1 MFKSLFR
8 TTRPASTVAAA
19 VAANFTGDE
28 AQILAV
34 GKRMLDMA
42 RANPDP
48 KGLKDQ
54 LADWAMQDDGFKVNL
69 FRFIDVYPKLQH
81 DPDLVYA
88 VLTEYLSQPGVNM
101 PAGAA
106 AMLKMGAMAKG
117 LVNKQLQGNIEA
129 MASRYIAGVDAAEA
143 LPHLKKRWDGG
154 VCFTADLLGEACVSV
169 REAEVYRE
177 RYMDLIVNL
186 SEAVKGWKDGG
197 ILERDHLGAVPRA
210 NVSIKLSSLADKFD
224 PTDRAGSID
233 RCFMQLKP
241 LLEEAGKRNVLVN
254 FDVEQESTKELN
266 LAIFRHC
273 CEKVDF
279 PAGLAMQAYLRS
291 GDADAKEVIDWAKST
306 GRQVTV
312 RLVKG
317 AYWDYE
323 VINSGEKGWPIPVW
337 TDKRSSDACYE
348 RMAQLFINAMPRTK
362 GEGGVKLAL
371 GSHNL
376 RTIASCMTMLDKAG
390 LPKESLEMQALYGM
404 GHGVKEAVKAEGF
417 RLREYVPVGEL
428 VPGMAYLVRRL
439 LENTSNESW
448 LMQGLTKDTPAEK
461 LLASPHDPKRVEPNP
476 NKDNALSPAVAG
488 VGDGKAFVTE
498 PFRDFSK
505 QAQREPFAAAI
516 AAVKVPQVANDATV
530 EQANAAMDA
539 AFKAFRGWRARDAK
553 DRANILCKAA
563 DLMRG
568 RRDELSAVVVVESGK
583 PWKEADADVC
593 EAIDFCD
600 YYARTAPALF
610 DFKRLGAFMGEL
622 NQTIH
627 QPKGVAVIISPW
639 NFPLAIAC
647 GMATAALV
655 TGNTAILKPAEQTPG
670 IAKLLCEIL
679 WQAGVPKDVLHFLA
693 GQGETVGAALVRHP
707 KTSLIAFTGSKGVGL
722 NIIEAA
728 GKTVE
733 GQPNVKRVVCEMG
746 GKNAI
751 IVDATADLDEAIP
764 QIRHSAFGFAGQ
776 KCSAASRLLVHEAI
790 YDEFVHRFCEA
801 VQALKVGDPRHP
813 GTDIGP
819 VIDDEAGA
827 KIRHYIEL
835 GKKENKL
842 LLAHQPAEAQVL
854 GKPLIG
860 PHVFEVS
867 SPDCALM
874 RDEIFGPVLAVLKV
888 KDFDQA
894 LDIANDHP
902 YKLTGAAFTRTPT
915 NLEKARHEFRVGNLY
930 INRKCT
936 GAYVYRQPFG
946 GFKLSGIGS
955 KAGGP
960 DYLLQFMVPRTITEN
975 TMRRGFAPG
984 MEGATAK
991 SH

>member
-1 MFKSLFR
+1 MLKTLFR
-8 TTRPASTVAAA
+8 SARPATTAAAA
-19 VAANFTGDE
+19 VARFAGDE

-34 GKRMLDMA
+34 GSRMLAIA

-54 LADWAMQDDGFKVNL
+54 LADWAMQDAGFKVNL

-81 DPDLVYA
+81 DPELVYA
-88 VLTEYLSQPGVNM
+88 VLKEYLSQPGVNM

-106 AMLKMGAMAKG
+106 AMLKMGTMAKG
-117 LVNKQLQGNIEA
+117 LVNQQLRGNIEA
-129 MASRYIAGVDAAEA
+129 MAARYIAGSDAAEA
-143 LPHLKKRWDGG
+143 LPHLKKRWESG
-154 VCFTADLLGEACVSV
+154 VSFTADLLGEACVSV
-169 REAEVYRE
+169 REAEIYRE
-177 RYMDLIVNL
+177 RYMDLIVNI
-186 SEAVKGWKDGG
+186 SEAVKGWQDGG
-197 ILERDHLGAVPRA
+197 ILERDHLGALPRA

-224 PTDRAGSID
+224 PTDRAGSVD

-241 LLEEAGKRNVLVN
+241 LLEEAGRRNVLVN

-266 LAIFRHC
+266 FAIFKHC

-279 PAGLAMQAYLRS
+279 PAGLAMQAYLKS
-291 GDADAKEVIDWAKST
+291 GDADAQQVIDWAKAS

-323 VINSGEKGWPIPVW
+323 VINAEEKGWPIPVW
-337 TDKRSSDACYE
+337 TDKRSSDACFE
-348 RMAQLFINAMPRTK
+348 RMAQQFITAMPRDK
-362 GEGGVKLAL
+362 NQGGVKLAL

-376 RTIASCMTMLDKAG
+376 RTLSACMTMLDKAG
-390 LPKESLEMQALYGM
+390 LPKEALEMQALYGM

-448 LMQGLTKDTPAEK
+448 LMQGLSKDTPAEK
-461 LLASPHDPKRVEPNP
+461 LLASPHDPQRVEPNP
-476 NKDNALSPAVAG
+476 HKDNHLSPAVSG
-488 VGDGKAFVTE
+488 VGDGKAFRTE

-516 AAVKVPQVANDATV
+516 AKAQVPQVKNDGTV
-530 EQANAAMDA
+530 EQANAVMES
-539 AFKAFRGWRARDAK
+539 AFKAFRAWRGQDVSARS
-553 DRANILCKAA
+553 NMLCRAA
-563 DLMRG
+563 DLMRQ
-568 RRDELSAVVVVESGK
+568 RRDELCAIIVSEAGK
-583 PWKEADADVC
+583 PWKEADGDVC

-600 YYARTAPALF
+600 YYARTAPELF

-622 NQTIH
+622 NQVVH
-627 QPKGVAVIISPW
+627 QPKGVAVVISPW

-647 GMATAALV
+647 GMTVAALV
-655 TGNTAILKPAEQTPG
+655 TGNTVVLKPAEQTPG
-670 IAKLLCEIL
+670 IAKILCEIL
-679 WQAGVPKDVLHFLA
+679 WQAGIPRDVLHFLP

-728 GKTVE
+728 GKTVD

-764 QIRHSAFGFAGQ
+764 HIRQSAFGFAGQ
-776 KCSAASRLLVHEAI
+776 KCSACSRLLVHEAI
-790 YDEFVHRFCEA
+790 YNEFTKRFCEA
-801 VQALKVGDPRHP
+801 VQALKVGDPRLP
-813 GTDIGP
+813 GTDVGP
-819 VIDDEAGA
+819 VIDAEAGA
-827 KIRHYIEL
+827 KIRHYIAL
-835 GKKENKL
+835 GMRENKL
-842 LLAHQPAEAQVL
+842 LLAHQPAETEVL

-860 PHVFEVS
+860 PHVFEVA

-874 RDEIFGPVLAVLKV
+874 RDEIFGPVLAILKV
-888 KDFDQA
+888 KDFDQG

-902 YKLTGAAFTRTPT
+902 YKLTGAAFTRTPS

-930 INRKCT
+930 LNRGST
-936 GAYVYRQPFG
+936 GALVGRQPFG
-946 GFKLSGIGS
+946 GFGMSGVGS
-955 KAGGP
+955 KAGGAE
-960 DYLLQFMVPRTITEN
+960 YLLQFTDPRAVCEN
-975 TMRRGFAPG
+975 TLRRGFAP
-984 MEGATAK
+984 EL
-991 SH
+991 SS

>member
-1 MFKSLFR
+1 MLKSLFR
-8 TTRPASTVAAA
+8 PAAKSATPSTAR
-19 VAANFTGDE
+19 FTGDE
-28 AQILAV
+28 ADILAI
-34 GKRMLDMA
+34 GTRMLAVA

-48 KGLKDQ
+48 KGIKDQ
-54 LADWAMQDDGFKVNL
+54 LADWAMQDGGFKVNL

-81 DPDLVYA
+81 DPELVYA
-88 VLTEYLSQPGVNM
+88 VLKEYLSQPGVNM

-117 LVNKQLQGNIEA
+117 LVNQQLRGNIEA
-129 MASRYIAGVDAAEA
+129 MAARYIAGVDAAEA
-143 LPHLKKRWDGG
+143 LPHLKKRWESG

-169 REAEVYRE
+169 REAEIYRE

-186 SEAVKGWKDGG
+186 SEAVKDWQDGG
-197 ILERDHLGAVPRA
+197 TLERDHLGVVPRA

-224 PTDRAGSID
+224 PTDRSGSID

-241 LLEEAGKRNVLVN
+241 LLIEAGKRHVLVN

-266 LAIFRHC
+266 FAIFKHC
-273 CEKVDF
+273 CEQVDF
-279 PAGLAMQAYLRS
+279 PAGLAMQAYVKS
-291 GDADAKEVIDWAKST
+291 GDADAKQVIDWAKAT

-323 VINSGEKGWPIPVW
+323 VINAEEKGWPIPVW
-337 TDKRSSDACYE
+337 TDKRSSDACFE
-348 RMAQLFINAMPRTK
+348 RMAQLFIDAMPRTA

-376 RTIASCMTMLDKAG
+376 RSIAACMTMLEKAG
-390 LPKESLEMQALYGM
+390 LPKAALEFQALYGM
-404 GHGVKEAVKAEGF
+404 GHGVKEAVKAEGY

-448 LMQGLTKDTPAEK
+448 LMQGLSKDTPAEK
-461 LLASPHDPKRVEPNP
+461 LLASPHDPSRVEPNP
-476 NKDNALSPAVAG
+476 HKDNRLSPAVDG
-488 VGDGKAFVTE
+488 VGNGLAFRTE

-505 QAQREPFAAAI
+505 AAQRDPFAAAI
-516 AAVKVPQVANDATV
+516 GKVQVPQVKNDATA
-530 EQANAAMDA
+530 EQADAAMDA
-539 AFKAFRGWRARDAK
+539 AFKAFPAWRGRSAK
-553 DRANILCKAA
+553 ERANMLCKAA
-563 DLMRG
+563 DLMRAK
-568 RRDELSAVVVVESGK
+568 RNELAAVMVVEAGK
-583 PWKEADADVC
+583 PWKEADGDVC

-610 DFKRLGAFMGEL
+610 DFTRLGAFMGEL
-622 NQTIH
+622 NQVVH

-647 GMATAALV
+647 GMTVAALV

-679 WQAGVPKDVLHFLA
+679 WQAGIPKDVLRFLP
-693 GQGETVGAALVRHP
+693 GQGETVGASLVRHP

-728 GKTVE
+728 GKTLD

-764 QIRHSAFGFAGQ
+764 HIRQSAFGFAGQ
-776 KCSAASRLLVHEAI
+776 KCSACSRLLVHGAI
-790 YDEFVHRFCEA
+790 HDEFIKRFCEA
-801 VQALKVGDPRHP
+801 VQALKVGDPRLP
-813 GTDIGP
+813 GTDVGP
-819 VIDDEAGA
+819 VIDDEAGE

-835 GKKENKL
+835 GKQENKL

-860 PHVFEVS
+860 PHVFEVT

-888 KDFDQA
+888 KDFDEA

-902 YKLTGAAFTRTPT
+902 YKLTGAAFTRTPS
-915 NLEKARHEFRVGNLY
+915 NLEKARREFRVGNLY
-930 INRKCT
+930 LNRGST
-936 GAYVYRQPFG
+936 GALVGRQPFG
-946 GFKLSGIGS
+946 GFGMSGVGS
-955 KAGGP
+955 KAGGA
-960 DYLLQFMVPRTITEN
+960 DYLLQFTDPRAVCEN
-975 TMRRGFAPG
+975 TLRRGFAP
-984 MEGATAK
+984 ELQ
-991 SH
+991 S